1 MLENF
6 LGMFRKRRRLNGDD
20 DIPRNNDNPTTA
32 RSNSLINGDNSE
44 NNYPMSR
51 NLTGFWD
58 SIFGVNSNDSDTSSS
73 SNATAVAP
81 ISYSDSDIGMCVDRK
96 SSTRNAL
103 TKLSGQGGTKKH
115 KILQQEEEAMEIDP
129 SPVPPPQEYS
139 DSPSTTYQSELSM
152 NFDYLQGLHSDS
164 SAMDATTTSST
175 SRPQDGSSP
184 RHFSA
189 ITASTTNCQ
198 VDDSRVV
205 DRFVTVLDQLD
216 ARVEKFRK
224 DALGLQEKRD
234 FLLMSI
240 DLIKSNDSMQNLT
253 DSEREEIGC
262 YLQRVNARL
271 STVELNVRTVRDHSQ
286 EDSLSQINTLI
297 DLMITMGDPVLSRQR
312 CQMYLNACCSAGEDV
327 SVANRSDMDEYRV
340 DVDVDAGP
348 VDKKF
353 ESVLLGCTLDDQKNI
368 KKRLHALMGYLN
380 KQIIPR

>member
-1 MLENF
+1 MLETFNF

-20 DIPRNNDNPTTA
+20 DIARNNDNSTTA

-44 NNYPMSR
+44 NNYSISTI
-51 NLTGFWD
+51 LTGFWD
-58 SIFGVNSNDSDTSSS
+58 SIFGVNSNDSDISSS
-73 SNATAVAP
+73 SNATVAVAP
-81 ISYSDSDIGMCVDRK
+81 ISCSDSDMGMCVDRK
-96 SSTRNAL
+96 SSTINAL
-103 TKLSGQGGTKKH
+103 IKLSGQVGTKKH

-164 SAMDATTTSST
+164 SAMDAITTSST

-205 DRFVTVLDQLD
+205 DRPFNLNERFVTVLDQLD

-224 DALGLQEKRD
+224 DALGLQEKP
-234 FLLMSI
+234 
-240 DLIKSNDSMQNLT
+240 
-253 DSEREEIGC
+253 EREEIGC

-327 SVANRSDMDEYRV
+327 SVANTSDMDEYRV

-380 KQIIPR
+380 KQIIHQ

>member
-32 RSNSLINGDNSE
+32 TSNSLINGDNSE

-81 ISYSDSDIGMCVDRK
+81 ISYSDSDIGMC
-96 SSTRNAL
+96 
-103 TKLSGQGGTKKH
+103 
-115 KILQQEEEAMEIDP
+115 
-129 SPVPPPQEYS
+129 
-139 DSPSTTYQSELSM
+139 
-152 NFDYLQGLHSDS
+152 
-164 SAMDATTTSST
+164 
-175 SRPQDGSSP
+175 
-184 RHFSA
+184 
-189 ITASTTNCQ
+189 
-198 VDDSRVV
+198 V

-327 SVANRSDMDEYRV
+327 SVANTSDMDEYRV

-380 KQIIPR
+380 KQIIHQ